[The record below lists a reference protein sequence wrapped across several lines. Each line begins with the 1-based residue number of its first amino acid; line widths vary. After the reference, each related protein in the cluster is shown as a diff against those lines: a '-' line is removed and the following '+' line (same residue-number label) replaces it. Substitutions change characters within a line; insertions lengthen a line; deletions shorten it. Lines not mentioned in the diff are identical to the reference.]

1 MQTTS
6 HHRVGLAKGVGS
18 IHARKVRLPQFS
30 RTGLWCPQFGSQAA
44 SFDASAGSAGS
55 GGTTI
60 APILAFGVSCKTNAC
75 SDAVPVAV
83 SFCASATAAD
93 RPRIDDA
100 LMTAR
105 QQSAN
110 HAGPHPTNPTMP
122 RCISLRRWPTRDV
135 AAYTTTRAAPAVKSP
150 SNSRPHI
157 ARDSLR
163 PSVRSPTQRRRLRSL
178 PHRRGRQSGVS
189 WAGIGQIRRHPGSA
203 LERTVR
209 PFEHADSCRRKPTR
223 GEAPSFSHAR
233 WKLGPVGSVFH

>member
-1 MQTTS
+1 MRADHS

-30 RTGLWCPQFGSQAA
+30 RAGLWCPQFGSQAA

-75 SDAVPVAV
+75 SDAVPAAV

-110 HAGPHPTNPTMP
+110 HAGPHPTQSDNAALHFASPLADSR
-122 RCISLRRWPTRDV
+122 RCCIHHHTGSPGSEITEQLPSTHCARFAASVCAV
-135 AAYTTTRAAPAVKSP
+135 APPSDDGCVRCRTDAVDSRAY
-150 SNSRPHI
+150 
-157 ARDSLR
+157 
-163 PSVRSPTQRRRLRSL
+163 
-178 PHRRGRQSGVS
+178 RGWS
-189 WAGIGQIRRHPGSA
+189 GIGQIRRHPG
-203 LERTVR
+203 
-209 PFEHADSCRRKPTR
+209 
-223 GEAPSFSHAR
+223 
-233 WKLGPVGSVFH
+233 